1 MCHICGVP
9 FRIRRLA
16 AAGVK
21 PASLFAVRFLPLE
34 DPGKLVRVT
43 LSDPAQRVLSELR
56 RIPEAILFGSGE
68 ADAPFQADGRICSPM
83 WVPRHI
89 VDELLSLGNLEGGE
103 IGARIG
109 KVYMSFSLYD
119 ECRCRSQL
127 PG

>member
-21 PASLFAVRFLPLE
+21 PASLSRFAFAE

-43 LSDPAQRVLSELR
+43 LSDPAQRVLFDLR
-56 RIPEAILFGSGE
+56 SIPEAILFGSGE
-68 ADAPFQADGRICSPM
+68 ADAPFKLMAGSASV